1 MFERSKYS
9 KKIIIYKIIFEVE
22 LLAVLFSI
30 NIDCVASLIFFL
42 IGFITKGSK
51 NEPVGLVTF
60 SSRTPR
66 RK

>member
-42 IGFITKGSK
+42 IFWLLFHQGKT
-51 NEPVGLVTF
+51 
-60 SSRTPR
+60 
-66 RK
+66 